1 MSARV
6 TPIAVVGRGAVLP
19 GALDTATLWQRVLS
33 RDDLTGPS
41 TRAMWGL
48 SPAAVCDDPRE
59 PAACARGGYV
69 TGFDRAWS
77 PEGFLVDA
85 DQLAALPEGWRWL
98 LHATRQAL
106 REAGIEAPGARAGLV
121 LGSLGYATRTFA
133 DTAARRWCGD
143 LDADSPALAGQYGA
157 VTWAAAACGIAG
169 PRFALDAACASG
181 LYALKAACDLLESRQ
196 ADVAVAAGL
205 NAADD
210 LFLHVGFTALSA
222 LSRTGRSSPLS
233 TEADGLLPAEGAAA
247 LVLKRLDDAVLA
259 GDRIY
264 GIVRGVG
271 LSNDGRG
278 SGLLHPATVG
288 QQRAIRRAYDG
299 TALTPAD
306 IQLLECHATGTLVGD
321 REEILSV
328 RAVFGDA
335 HEMAIGS
342 LKAQLGHLITASGTA
357 GVLKLLGAFEHA
369 QRPPAPAI
377 SLAHPIDA
385 LHGSGLQLREAADAW
400 TPGRAPRRA
409 AINAFGFGGCNAHA
423 ILEGP
428 EGAADLVRPS
438 RSRPASRAAV
448 TPAAP
453 TPPALALI
461 ACELSIGAAH
471 SATAVLRVLLGLDA
485 ATRRTGAIDLELKG
499 LGFPPA
505 DLQQTL
511 PQQVLLLRAAQA
523 LRAQLHDLD
532 RDRIGVFV
540 GTDVDPA
547 GARHGCRWRLA
558 QYLGRQVSEP
568 ERDAVVSPLQAAG
581 VLGTMPNMPAN
592 RLNSAL
598 DARGPGMVV
607 SAGSASGTEALRLA
621 ADALGRGDIDA
632 ALVGAVDASGGAFGD
647 DPSLADTCVVW
658 IVMRAGETGT
668 RDVLAT
674 LTPVTDGDDARGV
687 AVPWADAGHA
697 QALLQLSTAAL
708 CCRHALWPDD
718 PRQPWVGA
726 DRVMTLQGWRIESPR
741 VQGLAEDVPAM
752 PALEDAPQAPA
763 GELGWVFTGAAAAY
777 PGAGRTLLR
786 ALPAVGDD
794 LRALAP
800 RLAASLPSLLAQPTL
815 SLIDQLQLA
824 TLVSQSHAL
833 LLSRLGVVPQACL
846 GLSSGE
852 TNAIMATRAWA
863 DPDDLFADVR
873 QSGMYDR
880 HLAGHYQTLRTAWGL
895 ADDAPVSWRCYRV
908 THPVAAL
915 EAEVARHPRVRVLIE
930 HHERDAVIGGDEAQ
944 CLAVIEALRASAV
957 PIHHDLLVHCPEL
970 EPFADTWYAVH
981 HRTTRTFQHPRL
993 YANAIHRAYEPSADA
1008 CATMLTTQARS
1019 LVRFHPTVEQ
1029 AYTDGVRTFLEL
1041 GPRAAC
1047 TAWIDHI
1054 LKGRVHDSAALD
1066 GTRGSLHDA
1075 ADALATVAAAGHAVR
1090 LDAWRAMLADIRV
1103 IAAPDPA
1110 RTGTATIRIHGH
1122 LPQPVFQ
1129 PAATEAALPPA
1140 PRLVSAL
1147 EARLH
1152 PVAAAAETAPA
1163 VTAVLEP
1170 IVLPAT
1176 DGPWFVESVDMTHT
1190 TAALQALATVQQG
1203 LLQVQHLAVSY
1214 LHALPATAA
1223 FPAPQVTEV
1232 APAAWFAPVYAAD
1245 ADQAAPQPALVAP
1258 AIVSQPAAPATAT
1271 MPAPVTPEARRPGMP
1286 PPGSLTFT
1294 REQLAIH
1301 AGGTI
1306 SEIFGPQF
1314 IPQDRNR
1321 RQVRMPMEPLLLADR
1336 VTGMVGEPASMKTG
1350 IVWTETDVTPD
1361 SWYLYDNRM
1370 PTGIMIESGQADLFL
1385 ISWLGIDLL
1394 DRGERVYR
1402 LLGCELTFHGGL
1414 PTVGDTLRYEIHID
1428 SHARHGDIGLFFFHY
1443 DCRIDDAVRLSVRH
1457 GQAGFFTDEE
1467 LAESA
1472 GVLWDPA
1479 DDVPAA
1485 DAPLDGPRP
1494 GVVPGDAYDA
1504 DRVRAFAQGRLVDAF
1519 GPAFVRGAS
1528 HTRTPRIPDGPM
1540 RLFDRVEAFDL
1551 HGGPWGR
1558 GYMRA
1563 VLDISPDQWFFPGHF
1578 KNDPCMP
1585 GTLMFEGCLQTMAF
1599 YMAALGYTIDHDGWR
1614 FEPVQGRPYLL
1625 RCRGQ
1630 VTPRATSVIYEVYV
1644 AEVISGPE
1652 PMLVA
1657 DLMCTVDGLRAFHCR
1672 RMALRL
1678 TPDNPF
1684 GPRELAAVP
1693 ADREP
1698 VAEHHGFRY
1707 GQASLLAC
1715 ANGDPVEAFGALY
1728 ASLPPTRRVPRLPA
1742 PPYHFISRVTS
1753 LSHPPG
1759 GMEAGVVVETA
1770 YDIPPDAWY
1779 FTAHPTGQMP
1789 VCVLVEAALQPCGW
1803 LASYVGC
1810 AVHERD
1816 EVFFR
1821 NLDGAG
1827 TLHRAVRHDDGC
1839 LRVKSRLKS
1848 LARAGGMTLVSFDVT
1863 CHVGDELIYEL
1874 ATAFGFF
1881 PKAALEGQAGLAAS
1895 DDERALADARS
1906 GVDLLA
1912 SLGAAAQACL
1922 PKDMLR
1928 MCERVTERRIGPD
1941 GRAALR
1947 GEKTVRPDEW
1957 FFRSHFF
1964 QDPVQPGSL
1973 GVEAL
1978 VQLLQAHLLLEGA
1991 PAAIPGGEFADMVSD
2006 DKGIWQFRGQVLPES
2021 QLVSLTLAAQPI
2033 DKSADRW
2040 TVEAEG
2046 SVWVDGRRIYSLRG
2060 LRVSFM
2066 RPSQGR
2072 AQMRRL
2078 DPATQ
2083 PWWND
2088 HRPTFADPVL
2098 PGMAMVST
2106 ALDCAPD
2113 AAGIDDLTLRRWL
2126 VLDGP
2131 RSLAISRDG
2140 THVTIAEGGRPLAD
2154 GQLCLDAGPAPR
2166 VVPALPK
2173 QAVALADPYASGA
2186 MFHGPAYHRVV
2197 SGRRS
2202 SAGADL
2208 TLTIDPDADSRER
2221 VSHIVLDAAL
2231 HGVPHDA
2238 MPLWFPDVAD
2248 GQVAYPARIERFRLY
2263 NPLPSSGTVEVRVR
2277 PDGVWGH
2284 PRFPRVYVQ
2293 WIHKGRVLADLR
2305 LVEACFPATRL
2316 GTLPPADR
2324 LAFLRDGRY
2333 VPGARL
2339 SDTDGTTTTLTQDA
2353 VASADWVPGTVR
2365 TLYGLT
2371 ADDAPGAAVAARE
2384 HAALRLEAHP
2394 RELSV
2399 AADGRVSTPAFPLLD
2414 YRLHIAHT
2422 PTSVTV
2428 SDAARP
2434 ALDIARIEQWW
2445 DAARWQSREPSL
2457 QPLFLEAS
2465 RQFVQR
2471 IRLIDP
2477 SAIAALY
2484 GHPLLLVANHQVAVE
2499 SVLAGTVLPP
2509 VLGRPLL
2516 TLAKREHRDTWVGR
2530 LAMGLNDDRH
2540 GPAIVYVDRDRKE
2553 DMAERV
2559 ADMAAAAMTGQRS
2572 LMVHVEG
2579 TRATRGRQPVGK
2591 TSSVWA
2597 DLALSAGLTIVPL
2610 RYCGGLPVS
2619 GTEARLEF
2627 PSGMGGQTL
2636 VLGRPI
2642 AHEEFA
2648 QLPLAARRDRILQG
2662 LAELEP
2668 FDHDPVGDAA
2678 FASRVAAAQARWG
2691 LDEVRAVFLLL
2702 QAAAQG
2708 WPADAEGLPADAVAQ
2723 RAGSSAF
2730 WEWFG
2735 V

>member
-1 MSARV
+1 M
-6 TPIAVVGRGAVLP
+6 PIAVVGRGSVLP
-19 GALDTATLWQRVLS
+19 GALDTGTLWQRILS

-69 TGFDRAWS
+69 TGFDRVWS
-77 PEGFLVDA
+77 PDGFQVGA
-85 DQLAALPEGWRWL
+85 DQLATLPEGWRWL

-106 REAGIEAPGARAGLV
+106 REAGVDTPGPRAGLV

-133 DTAARRWCGD
+133 DTAALRWCGD

-157 VTWAAAACGIAG
+157 VTWTAAACGIDG

-181 LYALKAACDLLESRQ
+181 LYALKAACDLLESRR
-196 ADVAVAAGL
+196 ADLVIAAGL

-233 TEADGLLPAEGAAA
+233 TDADGLLPAEGAAV
-247 LVLKRLDDAVLA
+247 LVLKRLDDAVVS
-259 GDRIY
+259 GDRIF

-278 SGLLHPATVG
+278 SGLLHPATAG

-299 TALTPAD
+299 TGLSPTD

-328 RAVFGDA
+328 RAVFGEA
-335 HEMAIGS
+335 HQMAIGS

-369 QRPPAPAI
+369 QRPPAPLV
-377 SLAHPIDA
+377 SLTHPIEA
-385 LHGSGLQLREAADAW
+385 LQGCGLQLHDSADTW

-428 EGAADLVRPS
+428 EGVDDLCPAPRT
-438 RSRPASRAAV
+438 RPAQRRNAA
-448 TPAAP
+448 ASAGAP
-453 TPPALALI
+453 TPLPAIALV
-461 ACELSIGAAH
+461 ACELSIG
-471 SATAVLRVLLGLDA
+471 SASDTTAVLRALLSRDA
-485 ATRRTGAIDLELKG
+485 ATRRTGTIDLALKG

-511 PQQVLLLRAAQA
+511 PQQVLLLRAAQV
-523 LRAQLHDLD
+523 LRPHLEDID

-547 GARHGCRWRLA
+547 GARHGCRWRLSH
-558 QYLGRQVSEP
+558 YLGRSASDA
-568 ERDAVVSPLQAAG
+568 ERDAVVMPLQAAG

-607 SAGSASGTEALRLA
+607 SAGRASGTEALRMA

-658 IVMRAGETGT
+658 VVMRAGDTGT
-668 RDVLAT
+668 RDILST
-674 LTPVTDGDDARGV
+674 LTPAPADSDTGIV
-687 AVPWADAGHA
+687 AVPWADGGHA
-697 QALLQLSTAAL
+697 QTLLQLSTAAL

-718 PRQPWVGA
+718 PKQPWVGA
-726 DRVMTLQGWRIESPR
+726 DRVLTLHGWRVEAAR
-741 VQGLAEDVPAM
+741 VQGLAEDVPAL
-752 PALEDAPQAPA
+752 PAPDEASQATSRTTP

-786 ALPAVGDD
+786 ALPAVADD
-794 LRALAP
+794 LRTMAP
-800 RLAASLPSLLAQPTL
+800 RLAASLPSLLAQPAL

-833 LLSRLGVVPQACL
+833 LLTRLGVVPDACL

-852 TNAIMATRAWA
+852 TNAIMATRAWT
-863 DPDDLFADVR
+863 DPDDLFSDVR
-873 QSGMYDR
+873 SSGMYDR
-880 HLAGHYQTLRTAWGL
+880 HLAGHYQTLRTSWNIP
-895 ADDAPVSWRCYRV
+895 DEAPVSWRCYRL
-908 THPVAAL
+908 THPVEAL
-915 EAEVARHPRVRVLIE
+915 EAEVAKYPRVRVLIE
-930 HHERDAVIGGDEAQ
+930 HHERDAVIGGDESQ

-957 PIHHDLLVHCPEL
+957 PIQHDLLVHCPEL
-970 EPFADTWYAVH
+970 DPFAETWYDVH
-981 HRTTRTFQHPRL
+981 HRTTRSFTTPRL
-993 YANAIHRAYEPSADA
+993 YANAIHRAYEPSADT

-1019 LVRFHPTVEQ
+1019 LVRFHPTIEQ
-1029 AYTDGVRTFLEL
+1029 AYADGVRTFLEL

-1054 LKGRVHDSAALD
+1054 LKGRAHESAALD
-1066 GTRGSLHDA
+1066 GSRGTLHEA
-1075 ADALATVAAAGHAVR
+1075 ADALATVAAAGHRVN
-1090 LDAWRAMLADIRV
+1090 LDAWRALLADIRV
-1103 IAAPDPA
+1103 LSPGDHGRP
-1110 RTGTATIRIHGH
+1110 RTATIRIHGH
-1122 LPQPVFQ
+1122 LPQPVFHG
-1129 PAATEAALPPA
+1129 PGGYEALVPA
-1140 PRLVSAL
+1140 PQLVPAL
-1147 EARLH
+1147 DARLH
-1152 PVAAAAETAPA
+1152 PVASAA
-1163 VTAVLEP
+1163 VEP

-1176 DGPWFVESVDMTHT
+1176 DGPWFVESVDMTHPS
-1190 TAALQALATVQQG
+1190 AALHALATVQQG
-1203 LLQVQHLAVSY
+1203 LLQVQQLAVSY
-1214 LHALPATAA
+1214 LHALPLTSALHPTVLSL
-1223 FPAPQVTEV
+1223 PAPAE
-1232 APAAWFAPVYAAD
+1232 PATHGHADPTAAD
-1245 ADQAAPQPALVAP
+1245 AAGGHIAAVMAP
-1258 AIVSQPAAPATAT
+1258 APETAPT
-1271 MPAPVTPEARRPGMP
+1271 RRAGMP
-1286 PPGSLTFT
+1286 PPGTLTFT

-1321 RQVRMPMEPLLLADR
+1321 RQVRMPMDPLLLADR

-1350 IVWTETDVTPD
+1350 TVWTETDVRPD

-1443 DCRIDDAVRLSVRH
+1443 DCRIDDQVRLSVRH

-1485 DAPLDGPRP
+1485 DAPLDGPRQ
-1494 GVVPGDAYDA
+1494 GVMPAEAYDA
-1504 DRVRAFAQGRLVDAF
+1504 DRVQAFAQGRLVDAF

-1599 YMAALGYTIDHDGWR
+1599 YMAALGYTIEHDGWR

-1630 VTPRATSVIYEVYV
+1630 VTPKATSVIYEVFV
-1644 AEVISGPE
+1644 AEVSSGPE
-1652 PMLVA
+1652 PMLIA

-1698 VAEHHGFRY
+1698 VAEHNGFRY

-1728 ASLPPTRRVPRLPA
+1728 ATLPPTRRVPRLPA

-1759 GMEAGVVVETA
+1759 GMDAGVVVETA

-1779 FTAHPTGQMP
+1779 FAAHPTGQMP

-1827 TLHRAVRHDDGC
+1827 TLHRALRHDDGC

-1881 PKAALEGQAGLAAS
+1881 PKAALEGQAGLTAT
-1895 DDERALADARS
+1895 DEERALADARS
-1906 GVDLLA
+1906 GVDLLVG
-1912 SLGAAAQACL
+1912 LDGAAKACL
-1922 PKDMLR
+1922 PNDTLR
-1928 MCERVTERRIGPD
+1928 MCERVTERRRSAD
-1941 GRAALR
+1941 GHTWLR
-1947 GEKTVRPDEW
+1947 GEKTVRADEW

-1991 PAAIPGGEFADMVSD
+1991 VEAMPGGEFADMVSGD
-2006 DKGIWQFRGQVLPES
+2006 RGIWQFRGQVLPES
-2021 QLVSLTLAAQPI
+2021 QLVSLTLSAQPI
-2033 DKSADRW
+2033 EKGADRW

-2060 LRVSFM
+2060 LRVSFL
-2066 RPSQGR
+2066 RPSQDR
-2072 AQMRRL
+2072 SRMHRL
-2078 DPATQ
+2078 DPESQ

-2098 PGMAMVST
+2098 PGMAMVSL
-2106 ALDCAPD
+2106 ALDSAPD
-2113 AAGIDDLTLRRWL
+2113 AVGVDDLTLRRWL
-2126 VLDGP
+2126 VLDAP
-2131 RSLAISRDG
+2131 RSLATSRDG
-2140 THVTIAEGGRPLAD
+2140 AQVTITEGGRPLAD
-2154 GQLCLDAGPAPR
+2154 GQLCLEAGPAPR

-2173 QAVALADPYASGA
+2173 QAAPLGDPYASGA

-2208 TLTIDPDADSRER
+2208 TLTIDPVADRRER

-2238 MPLWFPDVAD
+2238 MSVWFPDVAE

-2263 NPLPSSGTVEVRVR
+2263 SPLPSSGTVEVRVR

-2316 GTLPPADR
+2316 GTLPAADR

-2339 SDTDGTTTTLTQDA
+2339 SDTDGTTTTLSA
-2353 VASADWVPGTVR
+2353 EAIASADWVPGTVR
-2365 TLYGLT
+2365 ALYGLA
-2371 ADDAPGAAVAARE
+2371 ADDAPVAAVATRE

-2394 RELSV
+2394 RDLSV
-2399 AADGRVSTPAFPLLD
+2399 TPDGRVSSPCFPLLD
-2414 YRLHIAHT
+2414 YRVHVSTTGQSA
-2422 PTSVTV
+2422 SVH
-2428 SDAARP
+2428 DAAPP
-2434 ALDIARIEQWW
+2434 ALDVARIERWW

-2477 SAIAALY
+2477 AAIAALY
-2484 GHPLLLVANHQVAVE
+2484 GRPLLLVANHQVAVE
-2499 SVLAGTVLPP
+2499 SVLAGTVLPA
-2509 VLGRPLL
+2509 VIGRPLL

-2559 ADMAAAAMTGQRS
+2559 ADMAAAAMSGQRS

-2579 TRATRGRQPVGK
+2579 TRATHGRQPVGK

-2642 AHEEFA
+2642 PHEAFA

-2662 LAELEP
+2662 LAELEA
-2668 FDHDPVGDAA
+2668 FDHDPTGDVT
-2678 FASRVAAAQARWG
+2678 FASRVSSACARWG

-2708 WPADAEGLPADAVAQ
+2708 WTLDADGLPGDAVSR
-2723 RAGSSAF
+2723 RAGGGAF
-2730 WEWFG
+2730 WEWFSA
-2735 V
+2735 

>member
-1 MSARV
+1 M
-6 TPIAVVGRGAVLP
+6 PIAVVGRGTVLP
-19 GALDTATLWQRVLS
+19 GALDTSTLWQRILS

-69 TGFDRAWS
+69 SGFDRVWS
-77 PEGFLVDA
+77 PEGFSVGA
-85 DQLAALPEGWRWL
+85 EQLAALPEGWRWL

-106 REAGIEAPGARAGLV
+106 REAGIESPGARAGLV

-157 VTWAAAACGIAG
+157 VSWTAAACGLDG

-181 LYALKAACDLLESRQ
+181 LYALTAACDLLESRQ
-196 ADVAVAAGL
+196 ADLVVAAGL

-222 LSRTGRSSPLS
+222 LSRTGRSAPLS

-247 LVLKRLDDAVLA
+247 LVLKRLDDAVAA

-288 QQRAIRRAYDG
+288 QQRAIRRAYEG

-369 QRPPAPAI
+369 QRPPAPLV
-377 SLAHPIDA
+377 SLAHPINA
-385 LHGSGLQLREAADAW
+385 LQGSRLRLHDAADAW
-400 TPGRAPRRA
+400 TPGHAPRRA

-423 ILEGP
+423 VLEGP
-428 EGAADLVRPS
+428 EGADDLRRTARP
-438 RSRPASRAAV
+438 RPATRRE
-448 TPAAP
+448 AAP
-453 TPPALALI
+453 VAETPSTAPALALV
-461 ACELSIGAAH
+461 ACEMSVGAAADVT
-471 SATAVLRVLLGLDA
+471 SVLRVLLSLDA

-511 PQQVLLLRAAQA
+511 PQQVLLLRAAQS
-523 LRAQLHDLD
+523 LRAHLGDID
-532 RDRIGVFV
+532 RDRLGIFV

-547 GARHGCRWRLA
+547 GARHGCRWRLS
-558 QYLGRQVSEP
+558 QYLGRDTSEA

-607 SAGSASGTEALRLA
+607 SAGSTSGTEALRLA
-621 ADALGRGDIDA
+621 ADALGCGDIDA

-658 IVMRAGETGT
+658 VIMRAGETGT

-674 LTPVTDGDDARGV
+674 LTPATGDRHTDTV
-687 AVPWADAGHA
+687 VVPWADGGHA
-697 QALLQLSTAAL
+697 QSLLQLSTAAL

-726 DRVMTLQGWRIESPR
+726 DQVLTLHGWRVESPR
-741 VQGLAEDVPAM
+741 VQGLAEDVPTL
-752 PALEDAPQAPA
+752 PDVDEAPQGTS
-763 GELGWVFTGAAAAY
+763 GELALVFTGAAAAY

-794 LRALAP
+794 LRAMAP
-800 RLAASLPSLLAQPTL
+800 HLAASLPALLAQPAL

-824 TLVSQSHAL
+824 TLVSQSQAL
-833 LLSRLGVVPQACL
+833 LLARLGVVPDACL

-852 TNAIMATRAWA
+852 TNAIMATRAWT
-863 DPDDLFADVR
+863 DPDALFADVR
-873 QSGMYDR
+873 TSGMYDR
-880 HLAGHYQTLRTAWGL
+880 HLAGHYQTLRTAWNL
-895 ADDAPVSWRCYRV
+895 SDAAPVSWRCYRV
-908 THPVAAL
+908 THPVEAL

-944 CLAVIEALRASAV
+944 CLAVIDALQASAV
-957 PIHHDLLVHCPEL
+957 PIHHDLLVHCSEL
-970 EPFADTWYAVH
+970 DPFAETWYAVH
-981 HRTTRTFQHPRL
+981 HRTTRSFTSPRL
-993 YANAIHRAYEPSADA
+993 YANAINRAYEPSSDA

-1019 LVRFHPTVEQ
+1019 LVRFHPTVAQ
-1029 AYTDGVRTFLEL
+1029 AYADGVRTFLEL

-1054 LKGRVHDSAALD
+1054 LKGRTHDSAAMD
-1066 GTRGSLHDA
+1066 GSRGTLHEA
-1075 ADALATVAAAGHAVR
+1075 ADALATVAAAGHRVDLR
-1090 LDAWRAMLADIRV
+1090 AWRALLSDIRV
-1103 IAAPDPA
+1103 IAPVDRG
-1110 RTGTATIRIHGH
+1110 RTRAATIRIHGH
-1122 LPQPVFQ
+1122 LPQPVFHRIGSHD
-1129 PAATEAALPPA
+1129 ALVPA
-1140 PRLVSAL
+1140 PTLIPSL
-1147 EARLH
+1147 DSRLH
-1152 PVAAAAETAPA
+1152 PVASAA
-1163 VTAVLEP
+1163 VEP

-1176 DGPWFVESVDMTHT
+1176 DGPWFPESVDMTHPS
-1190 TAALQALATVQQG
+1190 AALQALATVQRG
-1203 LLQVQHLAVSY
+1203 LLQVQQLAVSY
-1214 LHALPATAA
+1214 LHALPHSSTQSAVLALPPSVAPIADAEPVAGISTGAAHATAHGHA
-1223 FPAPQVTEV
+1223 DIIATDASAAVV
-1232 APAAWFAPVYAAD
+1232 APATNPAPE
-1245 ADQAAPQPALVAP
+1245 AAP
-1258 AIVSQPAAPATAT
+1258 T
-1271 MPAPVTPEARRPGMP
+1271 RRAGMP
-1286 PPGSLTFT
+1286 PPGTLTFT

-1336 VTGMVGEPASMKTG
+1336 ITGMVGEPASMKTG
-1350 IVWTETDVTPD
+1350 TVWTETDVRSD

-1443 DCRIDDAVRLSVRH
+1443 DCRIDDQVRLSVRH

-1494 GVVPGDAYDA
+1494 GVVPDAAYDA

-1519 GPAFVRGAS
+1519 GEGFVRGAS

-1563 VLDISPDQWFFPGHF
+1563 VLGISPDQWFFPGHF

-1599 YMAALGYTIDHDGWR
+1599 YMAALGYTIEHDGWR

-1630 VTPRATSVIYEVYV
+1630 VTPKATSVIYEVYV

-1652 PMLVA
+1652 PMLIA

-1698 VAEHHGFRY
+1698 VAEHNGFRY

-1759 GMEAGVVVETA
+1759 GMNAGVVVETA

-1779 FTAHPTGQMP
+1779 FAAHPTGQMP

-1881 PKAALEGQAGLAAS
+1881 PKAALEGQAGLTAS
-1895 DDERALADARS
+1895 DEERALADARS
-1906 GVDLLA
+1906 GVDLLTG
-1912 SLGAAAQACL
+1912 LDAAAQACL
-1922 PKDMLR
+1922 PKDTLR
-1928 MCERVTERRIGPD
+1928 MCERVTERRIGAD
-1941 GRAALR
+1941 GHARLR
-1947 GEKTVRPDEW
+1947 GEKSVRPDEW
-1957 FFRSHFF
+1957 FFRAHFF

-1978 VQLLQAHLLLEGA
+1978 VQLLQAHLLLDGA
-1991 PAAIPGGEFADMVSD
+1991 VEAIPGGEFADMVSG

-2033 DKSADRW
+2033 DKTADRW

-2060 LRVSFM
+2060 LRVSFV

-2078 DPATQ
+2078 DPETQ

-2098 PGMAMVST
+2098 PGMAMIST
-2106 ALDCAPD
+2106 ALDCARD
-2113 AAGIDDLTLRRWL
+2113 AVGVDDLTLRRWL
-2126 VLDGP
+2126 VLDAP
-2131 RSLAISRDG
+2131 RSLAVSRNG
-2140 THVTIAEGGRPLAD
+2140 THITIAEGGRPLAD
-2154 GQLCLDAGPAPR
+2154 GQLCVEATPAPR

-2173 QAVALADPYASGA
+2173 QAAPLDDPYASGA

-2208 TLTIDPDADSRER
+2208 TLTIDPDADRRER

-2238 MPLWFPDVAD
+2238 MPLWFPDVAE

-2263 NPLPSSGTVEVRVR
+2263 APLPASGTIDVRVR

-2316 GTLPPADR
+2316 GTLPAADR

-2339 SDTDGTTTTLTQDA
+2339 SETDGTTTTLTA
-2353 VASADWVPGTVR
+2353 EAIASADWVPGTVR
-2365 TLYGLT
+2365 TLYGLS
-2371 ADDAPGAAVAARE
+2371 ADDVPVTAVAARE

-2394 RELSV
+2394 RDLSV
-2399 AADGRVSTPAFPLLD
+2399 SADGRVSSPCFPLLD
-2414 YRLHIAHT
+2414 YRVQVSAASHSA
-2422 PTSVTV
+2422 TV
-2428 SDAARP
+2428 RDVAPP
-2434 ALDIARIEQWW
+2434 ALDMARIERWW

-2477 SAIAALY
+2477 AAIAALY
-2484 GHPLLLVANHQVAVE
+2484 GRPLLLVANHQVAVE
-2499 SVLAGTVLPP
+2499 SVLAGTVLPA
-2509 VLGRPLL
+2509 VIGRPLL
-2516 TLAKREHRDTWVGR
+2516 TLAKSEHRDTWVGR

-2540 GPAIVYVDRDRKE
+2540 GPAIVYVDRERRE

-2559 ADMAAAAMTGQRS
+2559 ADMAAAAMSGQRS

-2579 TRATRGRQPVGK
+2579 TRATHGRQPVGK

-2619 GTEARLEF
+2619 GTDARLEF

-2642 AHEEFA
+2642 PHEEFA
-2648 QLPLAARRDRILQG
+2648 QLPLATRRDRILQG

-2668 FDHDPVGDAA
+2668 FDHDPMGDAA
-2678 FASRVAAAQARWG
+2678 FASRVSAARGRWG

-2708 WPADAEGLPADAVAQ
+2708 WALDAEGLPAEAVA
-2723 RAGSSAF
+2723 RRMGGTTF

-2735 V
+2735 A